1 MRKTD
6 ILNNGSRRKTEG
18 TWGRLL
24 VEVRARESVN
34 EQIREEIMRGRGR
47 EREGERGGSEG
58 WRGDEE
64 VNP

>member
-18 TWGRLL
+18 TWGRLQ

-34 EQIREEIMRGRGR
+34 EQIREQIMR

-58 WRGDEE
+58 W
-64 VNP
+64 